1 MNSKV
6 IKEKYGKT
14 YHMPPEVT
22 YDWVKKECIEKAPI
36 WCSVDLRDGN
46 QALIDPLSLED
57 KLAFFQM
64 LVEIGFKEIEVGFPA
79 SSDTEYNFI
88 RALIERNMIPEDVTI
103 QVLTQARE
111 HIIKKTFEAL
121 KGAPHA
127 VVHIYNSTS
136 VEQREQVFKKD
147 KEAIKKL
154 AVDGA
159 AMLKKLAEET
169 EGNFTFEYSP
179 ESFSQTEVDYALEVC
194 NAVLDV
200 WQPSKNNKAIIN
212 LPTTVQVAMPHVFAS
227 QVEYM
232 HKHLKYRENVVLSV
246 HPHNDRGCGVSD
258 AEFGILAGA
267 DRVEGTLFGNGERT
281 GNVDIVTVALNM
293 MCHGVDSGLDFSNI
307 MKIRKAYEGFTG
319 MKVHERTPYAGDL
332 VFTAFSGSHQDAIS
346 KGMTWLKE
354 GKSGKRWDVPY
365 LPIDPAD
372 VGREYE
378 SDVIRINSVSGKGG
392 VAFVLKQQY
401 GFALPAAMK
410 EEVGYLIKGVSDK
423 RHQELQPKEVYAIFE
438 ENYINPRSVFRI
450 PECHF
455 RQEKGIQAEVT
466 IEQNGTSRVV
476 KTAGNGRLDAVSNAV
491 KTYFGMSYQLAVY
504 EEHAISKGSSS
515 KAAAYVGI
523 MHDNS
528 YYWGVGVDED
538 IIKASIA
545 ALTSAANKLAAEQH
559 ITAGREERIVEIINC
574 IREDYKNVTLESL
587 SDKFHLS
594 KPYLSKY
601 IKEKAGMT
609 FQDVVKKERM
619 KKARIL
625 LRETNQTVE
634 SIAAEVGYENVEHFN
649 RLFKKSYDITPVQ
662 YRKQDKMA
670 D

>member
-1 MNSKV
+1 MNV
-6 IKEKYGKT
+6 KEKYGKT

-22 YDWVKKECIEKAPI
+22 YDWVKKETIEKAPI

-46 QALIDPLSLED
+46 QALIDPMSLED
-57 KLAFFQM
+57 KLEFFQL

-88 RALIERNMIPEDVTI
+88 RALIERKMIPEDVTI

-111 HIIKKTFEAL
+111 HIIRKTFDAV

-127 VVHIYNSTS
+127 VVHLYNSTS

-159 AMLKKLAEET
+159 TLLKKMAEET

-200 WQPSKNNKAIIN
+200 WQPTPEKKAIIN
-212 LPTTVQVAMPHVFAS
+212 LPTTVQVAMPHIFAC

-232 HKHLKYRENVVLSV
+232 SKHLKYRENVVLSV

-258 AEFGILAGA
+258 AEFGVLAGA

-281 GNVDIVTVALNM
+281 GNVDLVTVANNM
-293 MCHGVDSGLDFSNI
+293 MCHGVESGLDFSHI
-307 MKIRKAYEGFTG
+307 MKIRAAYERFTG

-346 KGMTWLKE
+346 KGMTWRKE
-354 GKSGKRWDVPY
+354 GKTGNRWDVPY
-365 LPIDPAD
+365 LPIDPSD

-392 VAFVLKQQY
+392 VAFVLKNQF
-401 GFALPAAMK
+401 GFSLPAAMQ
-410 EEVGYLIKGVSDK
+410 EEVGYLIKGVSDR
-423 RHQELQPKEVYAIFE
+423 RHQELQPAEIHAIFE
-438 ENYINPRSVFRI
+438 ETYINSHSVFSI

-455 RQEKGIQAEVT
+455 RQERGIQAEVT
-466 IEQNGTSRVV
+466 IEQNGV
-476 KTAGNGRLDAVSNAV
+476 KKVIKTGGNGRLDAVSNAIKV
-491 KTYFGMSYQLAVY
+491 YFGMSYELSVY

-515 KAAAYVGI
+515 KAAAYVGV
-523 MHDNS
+523 MSEGHL
-528 YYWGVGVDED
+528 YWGVGVDED

-545 ALTSAANKLAAEQH
+545 ALSAAANKLAVQQH
-559 ITAGREERIVEIINC
+559 ITVGREERIVEIMSRIQA
-574 IREDYKNVTLESL
+574 DYKNVTLETL
-587 SDKFHLS
+587 SEEFQLS

-601 IKEKAGMT
+601 IKDKSGMT
-609 FQDVVKKERM
+609 FQEVVKEERM
-619 KKARIL
+619 KKAKAL
-625 LRETNQTVE
+625 LRETDLTVAA
-634 SIAAEVGYENVEHFN
+634 IAAEVGYVKVEHFN
-649 RLFKKSYDITPVQ
+649 RLFKKSYDMTPVQ
-662 YRKQDKMA
+662 YRKNK
-670 D
+670 

>member
-46 QALIDPLSLED
+46 QALIDPMSLED

-127 VVHIYNSTS
+127 VVHLYNSTS

-559 ITAGREERIVEIINC
+559 IIAGREERIVEIINC

>member
-1 MNSKV
+1 MEKERTNIS
-6 IKEKYGKT
+6 EKYGKT
-14 YHMPPEVT
+14 YFLPPEMT
-22 YDWVKKECIEKAPI
+22 YDWVKKDSITKAPI

-46 QALIDPLSLED
+46 QALVEPMSLEQ
-57 KLAFFQM
+57 KLDFFQM
-64 LVEIGFKEIEVGFPA
+64 LVDIGFKEIEVGFPA
-79 SSDTEYNFI
+79 SSDTEYHFI
-88 RALIERNMIPEDVTI
+88 RALIEKNMIPEDVTI

-111 HIIKKTFEAL
+111 HIIRKTFDAV

-127 VVHIYNSTS
+127 VIHLYNSTS

-147 KEAIKKL
+147 KGAIKQL

-159 AMLKKLAEET
+159 KMLKDLAAET

-200 WQPSKNNKAIIN
+200 WQPDADHKAIIN
-212 LPTTVQVAMPHVFAS
+212 LPTTVQVAMPHVFAC

-232 HKHLKYRENVVLSV
+232 HKHLKYRDNVIISV
-246 HPHNDRGCGVSD
+246 HPHNDRGCGISD
-258 AEFGILAGA
+258 AEFGVLAGA

-281 GNVDIVTVALNM
+281 GNVDLVTVAMNM
-293 MCHGVDSGLDFSNI
+293 VCHGVESGLDFSKI
-307 MKIRKAYEGFTG
+307 MEIREAYERFTG

-346 KGMTWLKE
+346 KGMNWLKE

-392 VAFVLKQQY
+392 VAFVLKQQF

-423 RHQELQPKEVYAIFE
+423 RHQELLPKEIYAIFE
-438 ENYINPRSVFRI
+438 ENYIHPRGVFNI
-450 PECHF
+450 SECHF
-455 RQEKGIQAEVT
+455 RQENGIQSEVT
-466 IEQNGTSRVV
+466 IAQNGEKRLIRTS
-476 KTAGNGRLDAVSNAV
+476 GNGRLDAVSNAIKV
-491 KTYFGMSYQLAVY
+491 YFGMEYELSVY

-515 KAAAYVGI
+515 KAASYVGI
-523 MHDNS
+523 VHDGKF
-528 YYWGVGVDED
+528 YWGVGVDED
-538 IIKASIA
+538 IIKSSIY
-545 ALTSAANKLAAEQH
+545 ALVTAVNKLAKEQH
-559 ITAGREERIVEIINC
+559 ITVGREERIIEIISF
-574 IREDYKNVTLESL
+574 IQKNYVDVTLETL
-587 SDKFHLS
+587 AEHFHLS
-594 KPYLSKY
+594 TPYLSKY

-609 FQDVVKKERM
+609 FQEAVREERM
-619 KKARIL
+619 KKARNL
-625 LRETNQTVE
+625 LKYTNDTVE
-634 SIAAEVGYENVEHFN
+634 TIAACVGYENVEHFN
-649 RLFKKSYDITPVQ
+649 RLFKRSYGITPVQ
-662 YRKQDKMA
+662 YRKN
-670 D
+670 

>member
-1 MNSKV
+1 MTA
-6 IKEKYGKT
+6 IGEKYGKT

-22 YDWVKKECIEKAPI
+22 YEWVKKDTIEKPPV

-46 QALIDPLSLED
+46 QALIDPMSMEEKLEFF
-57 KLAFFQM
+57 KL
-64 LVEIGFKEIEVGFPA
+64 LVDIGFKEIEVGFPA

-88 RALIERNMIPEDVTI
+88 RALIERDMIPEDVTI

-111 HIIKKTFEAL
+111 HIIRKTFEAV
-121 KGAPHA
+121 KGAPRA
-127 VVHIYNSTS
+127 VVHLYNSTS

-147 KEAIKKL
+147 KDAVRQL

-159 AMLKKLAEET
+159 KLLKDMAEET
-169 EGNFTFEYSP
+169 DGNFIFEYSP

-200 WQPSKNNKAIIN
+200 WQPDPEHRAIIN
-212 LPTTVQVAMPHVFAS
+212 LPTTVQVAMPHVFAC

-281 GNVDIVTVALNM
+281 GNVDIVTVAMNM
-293 MCHGVDSGLDFSNI
+293 VCHGVDSGLDFSHI
-307 MKIRKAYEGFTG
+307 MKVREAYERFTG
-319 MKVHERTPYAGDL
+319 MKVHERTPYAGEL

-392 VAFVLKQQY
+392 VAFVLKQQF

-423 RHQELQPKEVYAIFE
+423 RHQELLPAEIYSIFE
-438 ENYINPRSVFRI
+438 EAYITPRSVFNVS
-450 PECHF
+450 ECHF
-455 RQEKGIQAEVT
+455 KQEKGIQAEVT
-466 IEQNGTSRVV
+466 VEQKGERRVICGQ
-476 KTAGNGRLDAVSNAV
+476 GNGRLDAVSNCL
-491 KTYFGMSYQLAVY
+491 KTFFGISYQLSVY

-515 KAAAYVGI
+515 RAAAYVGLLQNG
-523 MHDNS
+523 H

-538 IIKASIA
+538 IIKASVA
-545 ALTSAANKLAAEQH
+545 ALASAVNKLTAEQH
-559 ITAGREERIVEIINC
+559 ITEGREERIVEIISYIQQNYQ
-574 IREDYKNVTLESL
+574 DVTLETL
-587 SDKFHLS
+587 SDVFHLS

-601 IKEKAGMT
+601 IREKAGMT
-609 FQDVVKKERM
+609 FQDAVKKERM
-619 KKARIL
+619 KKARTM
-625 LRETNQTVE
+625 LRETDLTVE
-634 SIAAEVGYENVEHFN
+634 TVAAEVGYENVEHFN
-649 RLFKKSYDITPVQ
+649 RLFKKSYGMTPVQ
-662 YRKQDKMA
+662 YRKEKS
-670 D
+670 